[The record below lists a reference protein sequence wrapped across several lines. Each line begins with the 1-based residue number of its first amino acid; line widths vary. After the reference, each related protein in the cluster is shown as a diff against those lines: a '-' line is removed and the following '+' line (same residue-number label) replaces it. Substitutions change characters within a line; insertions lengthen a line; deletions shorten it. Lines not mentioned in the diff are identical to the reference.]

1 MVAALIAAC
10 NCASLSRPERLTPPE
25 KYTSAFFSGKEA
37 SIFAACSIAASFLS
51 VLKMLNSV
59 SSATN
64 AACVSSPFSSP
75 VSASAASSLASP
87 MGMPLMTL
95 VSTSRSLVKS
105 VSTWIVLA

>member
-1 MVAALIAAC
+1 MAALIAAC
-10 NCASLSRPERLTPPE
+10 NCASLSSPERVTPPE
-25 KYTSAFFSGKEA
+25 KYTSAFFSGKLA
-37 SIFAACSIAASFLS
+37 SIFAACSMAASFLS

-75 VSASAASSLASP
+75 VSASAANSLASP
-87 MGMPLMTL
+87 MGSPLITL

-105 VSTWIVLA
+105 LNTWMAEA